1 MNSST
6 TAPIAHGSRAYRR
19 QTPTVWQALGRSIWR
34 ALEGVG
40 QRRAA
45 RELHDLARRWE
56 HFNPAL
62 AQELRAAAKHDT
74 ASSKDPQ

>member
-1 MNSST
+1 MNST
-6 TAPIAHGSRAYRR
+6 TAPIAHGQGAYRR

-34 ALEGVG
+34 ALERAG

-45 RELHDLARRWE
+45 RELHDMAQRWE

-62 AQELRAAAKHDT
+62 AQELRMAAKHDT
-74 ASSKDPQ
+74 ASSKESQ